1 MLFEITL
8 VTIGPGAIALNL
20 NPYFPHSLA
29 RDLKTVTQTLIISH
43 SNCT

>member
-1 MLFEITL
+1 MLLHVTL

-29 RDLKTVTQTLIISH
+29 KDLKTGTQTLVI
-43 SNCT
+43 